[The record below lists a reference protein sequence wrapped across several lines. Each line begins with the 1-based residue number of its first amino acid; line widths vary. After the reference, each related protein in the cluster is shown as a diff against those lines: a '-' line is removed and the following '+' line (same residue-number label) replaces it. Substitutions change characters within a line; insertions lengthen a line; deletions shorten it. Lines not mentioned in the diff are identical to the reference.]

1 MTNYTQK
8 IGTLTDRAFYTT
20 HAIMEA
26 MEIESIRHSFIR
38 HCSTDI
44 WMRNA
49 YLAYAVLQEF
59 EAVLDNN
66 SVFDKIVG
74 ELWID
79 PADFTYEERK
89 ELLLNSAFAEY
100 LDYDEDFKD
109 LVATYH
115 PEVIR
120 IISDAITEKV
130 EVYEMGGH
138 SDFFYP
144 EREYNG
150 AFTVNVEEFMASLTF
165 WDVAHNGTK
174 QELYDYV
181 VKKTVAYIKSFNFSS
196 GFTIPENLHSNFVWE
211 WDFINRIS
219 TEILAGLDVVD
230 NEMLRITIN
239 KWYNI

>member
-1 MTNYTQK
+1 MANYTQK

-26 MEIESIRHSFIR
+26 MDIESIRHSFINR
-38 HCSTDI
+38 CSTDI

-59 EAVLDNN
+59 EAVLDNH
-66 SVFDKIVG
+66 SVFDKMVG

-79 PADFTYEERK
+79 PADFTDEERK

-100 LDYDEDFKD
+100 LDYDEEFKD
-109 LVATYH
+109 LVACYH

-120 IISDAITEKV
+120 IIDDAITEKV

-144 EREYNG
+144 EREYKDAKNMMWG
-150 AFTVNVEEFMASLTF
+150 CLMGQTF
-165 WDVAHNGTK
+165 WDVAHNRSK

-181 VKKTVAYIKSFNFSS
+181 VKKTVAYIKSFNFPS
-196 GFTIPENLHSNFVWE
+196 GFTAPENLHSNFIWE
-211 WDFINRIS
+211 WDFIKRIS
-219 TEILAGLDVVD
+219 TEILAGLDEVD